1 MKWMRNAIGT
11 LNVGEAVDVRH
22 PKQQTS
28 MESNVAMKASLLL
41 ELLSMAMDAL
51 TK

>member
-1 MKWMRNAIGT
+1 MRNAAGT

-22 PKQQTS
+22 PKYQTS

-41 ELLSMAMDAL
+41 ELLSMTTDTP